1 LPGGLFVCCRFT
13 RRGRGTILFWCLLC
27 PSFTERMFFSVP
39 ALFWGQ
45 ECMETLDAILAYSM
59 DILSREESHVL

>member
-1 LPGGLFVCCRFT
+1 
-13 RRGRGTILFWCLLC
+13 
-27 PSFTERMFFSVP
+27 MFFSVP

-45 ECMETLDAILAYSM
+45 ECMETLDAILAYCSI